1 MTKLSIATRQ
11 LHKVANIMVESFE
24 CCQENSCQIVTPC
37 YLFKRSSL
45 VSGSSL
51 FLNRSKNNSTF
62 GAPKAPLTSHFT
74 KLKIISS
81 GASPCLNR
89 TKCVQEDVL
98 IE

>member
-1 MTKLSIATRQ
+1 MTKLSIVTRQ

-51 FLNRSKNNSTF
+51 FLDQSKNNSSF
-62 GAPKAPLTSHFT
+62 GLLLFSDLGFCM
-74 KLKIISS
+74 
-81 GASPCLNR
+81 ASCSYMY
-89 TKCVQEDVL
+89 
-98 IE
+98 